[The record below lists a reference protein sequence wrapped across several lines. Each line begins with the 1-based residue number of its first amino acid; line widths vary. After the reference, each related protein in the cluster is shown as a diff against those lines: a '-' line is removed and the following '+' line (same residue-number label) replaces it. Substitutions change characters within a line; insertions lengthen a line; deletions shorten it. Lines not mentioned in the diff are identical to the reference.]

1 MNEKKQLIEFV
12 VQDVVEMISKDMHID
27 YEDAMNYFY
36 ESQIFDKLQ
45 DVDTGLYRESSAYVY
60 DLYKDELNF
69 GHIVQAEI

>member
-1 MNEKKQLIEFV
+1 MNEKKQLIEFA
-12 VQDVVEMISKDMHID
+12 VQDVVEMISKDMQID

>member
-45 DVDTGLYRESSAYVY
+45 DVNTGLYRESSAYVY

>member
-12 VQDVVEMISKDMHID
+12 VQDVVEMISKDMQID

-45 DVDTGLYRESSAYVY
+45 DVNTGLYRESSAYVY